1 LIKIAKRL
9 GGLTLTEALEA
20 LDAGNLAKVAEIS
33 LKYYD
38 KAYRF
43 SLEKRNRSIAQ
54 MVETTGLNVE
64 EIAQIICKIKR

>member
-1 LIKIAKRL
+1 
-9 GGLTLTEALEA
+9 
-20 LDAGNLAKVAEIS
+20 

-64 EIAQIICKIKR
+64 EIAQIIRKIKS